1 MTAMGR
7 RPKAGRFRAAG
18 ESAGAAAV
26 QVTEEA
32 KRRCWEEQSDEVV
45 ALAAILEE
53 AFEARGPDG
62 SRVEPVELQAGGDAG
77 LPVRPGELRLFFS
90 VEVEV
95 PQGGMALDLARA
107 RRGDG
112 GSGEPSSSA
121 QAAPQIYRVRHM
133 PPVSLQV
140 ELPVGYPLEAPPKF
154 WLVCLWLSPPELGE
168 IRRALEG
175 LWERE
180 AAGGPV
186 CFLWYEFL
194 KFSVLDLLGF
204 GGGELRVKAR
214 VTPDGEEVAVQL
226 VEYNERRKHL
236 AFCRARHLCGVCL
249 EERLGAAMHIL
260 QPCGHHFCRTCI
272 QNLCEF
278 HVREGSIEC
287 LRCPEPS
294 CQQEL
299 QPALLKRVLSDEL
312 FGRWEALSLQKALEA
327 MSDMVYCPRC
337 DAICW
342 ASGDD
347 DSADCPKCFFSFC
360 TLCRNKR
367 HVGSQCMSPEQRLA
381 ILRAREQGRENE
393 EKRRAKVKELE
404 NEVLAMKYVAQNA
417 KRCPRCSVAIE
428 RSEGCNKMTCSN
440 CQAVFCFICGKEV
453 DGYNHFQGGSCMLF
467 DMGELAEQ
475 NWVRDLNLQLDA
487 AADFLQVVVPN
498 GARDV
503 EHLERWGSVKPPL
516 CPNCGHKNTKVDNN
530 NHIRCWACSSWFCA
544 LCLKV
549 LKKGE
554 AAAHYA
560 PSSGCKQHTSD

>member
-1 MTAMGR
+1 
-7 RPKAGRFRAAG
+7 
-18 ESAGAAAV
+18 
-26 QVTEEA
+26 
-32 KRRCWEEQSDEVV
+32 
-45 ALAAILEE
+45 
-53 AFEARGPDG
+53 
-62 SRVEPVELQAGGDAG
+62 
-77 LPVRPGELRLFFS
+77 
-90 VEVEV
+90 
-95 PQGGMALDLARA
+95 
-107 RRGDG
+107 
-112 GSGEPSSSA
+112 
-121 QAAPQIYRVRHM
+121 
-133 PPVSLQV
+133 
-140 ELPVGYPLEAPPKF
+140 
-154 WLVCLWLSPPELGE
+154 
-168 IRRALEG
+168 
-175 LWERE
+175 
-180 AAGGPV
+180 
-186 CFLWYEFL
+186 
-194 KFSVLDLLGF
+194 
-204 GGGELRVKAR
+204 
-214 VTPDGEEVAVQL
+214 
-226 VEYNERRKHL
+226 
-236 AFCRARHLCGVCL
+236 
-249 EERLGAAMHIL
+249 
-260 QPCGHHFCRTCI
+260 
-272 QNLCEF
+272 
-278 HVREGSIEC
+278 
-287 LRCPEPS
+287 
-294 CQQEL
+294 
-299 QPALLKRVLSDEL
+299 
-312 FGRWEALSLQKALEA
+312 
-327 MSDMVYCPRC
+327 
-337 DAICW
+337 
-342 ASGDD
+342 
-347 DSADCPKCFFSFC
+347 
-360 TLCRNKR
+360 
-367 HVGSQCMSPEQRLA
+367 MSPEQRLA